1 MWKAVMADKRS
12 VVVSVYLAVLVV
24 MPLELRTT
32 MFTILITAVLAGVW
46 LTGDTARGFLQNDRD
61 LRDATMA
68 AATATTATTADAG
81 TALLVPSYLGVS
93 WHAVHASLLALGTG
107 LYLLPWPN
115 TSSHTHVHTLA
126 ASAFVIAAGVYIYTC
141 AFAAGMEYGRYT
153 AKLPAEQAIAA
164 LDLPIKTLV
173 KQRLLSGNGGAEST
187 VRPGAVTDDGSTH
200 ADASLAEQ
208 APAASVAVEASYY
221 HASKQGDTAMASSS
235 ATATATAAA
244 AAPAKLPLTPVSA
257 SIIADAR
264 AHAQSR
270 LLLDAATAAGA
281 GAGAGAGEEESA
293 RAAAKGAATCGSVS
307 GSPTREKTSSSN
319 SGVSPP
325 RGIGSE
331 RTDGTIAAKDT
342 KDNVRPMSSGPE
354 HAAAGY
360 IDERKERKDNGQQR
374 ESLAAMRA
382 SGSGTESGSGKHLLA
397 PYFHKLSI
405 GGDLVDGTDGTG
417 ANADTGGNGEAVE
430 RGDNVIDHTVSG
442 SIGNSRSRVHTSPVV
457 LTMPAIEE
465 KEERGVVDRTTDAA
479 RQTLFALLGFEG
491 VASAYAGLY
500 SSIKWD
506 LQHHHN
512 DDAGQASIWASHSN
526 TRGPQSCKDFGI
538 VLRGNCY
545 CRQPAAQ
552 VAQW

>member
-61 LRDATMA
+61 GRDATIA
-68 AATATTATTADAG
+68 AAADAG

-126 ASAFVIAAGVYIYTC
+126 ASVFVIAAGVYIYTC

-153 AKLPAEQAIAA
+153 AKLPAEQAMDA

-173 KQRLLSGNGGAEST
+173 KQRLLLGNGGAEST

-208 APAASVAVEASYY
+208 APAASAAVEASYY
-221 HASKQGDTAMASSS
+221 QASKQANTAMASSS
-235 ATATATAAA
+235 ATATAAA
-244 AAPAKLPLTPVSA
+244 AAPVKLPLTPVSA

-281 GAGAGAGEEESA
+281 GAGEEESA
-293 RAAAKGAATCGSVS
+293 RAAAKGGATCGGIS
-307 GSPTREKTSSSN
+307 GSPAREKTSSRN

-325 RGIGSE
+325 RGVGSE
-331 RTDGTIAAKDT
+331 RTDGTVAAKKNT
-342 KDNVRPMSSGPE
+342 QDNVRPMSWGPA
-354 HAAAGY
+354 HAAAVCS
-360 IDERKERKDNGQQR
+360 DERKDTGKQR

-382 SGSGTESGSGKHLLA
+382 SGSSSESGSGGLTVKSGSGKNLLA

-417 ANADTGGNGEAVE
+417 VNEFGGNADAGGNGEAVE
-430 RGDNVIDHTVSG
+430 RGDNIIDHTVSG
-442 SIGNSRSRVHTSPVV
+442 SSGSGRNRVHTSPAV